1 MGDNPINI
9 TETGHKQEFV
19 LSPGGEEFVEIVR
32 LDEVNGEGKFDLLY
46 AAEPKHR
53 SIWAS
58 INKNTGP
65 HDLTLVALGAPKPE
79 YRKFRISVPLDGY
92 LKFEDFGNPSAL

>member
-1 MGDNPINI
+1 MSLIDKNGIDSRETNRRFKLMSDNPINI

-53 SIWAS
+53 SIWVKQAYLPS
-58 INKNTGP
+58 
-65 HDLTLVALGAPKPE
+65 
-79 YRKFRISVPLDGY
+79 FRWP
-92 LKFEDFGNPSAL
+92 